1 MARLPLPVPDGRTM
15 SRAPRLLLALAA
27 VATLSAACAGSGAD
41 AQAVDVPESA
51 LHVIGTDR
59 LEFRPESLEAAAG
72 EVTVA
77 LTCEGGVNHN
87 LVIDETDE
95 MLAECRRG
103 QTAVGTVDLGPGIY
117 TYVCTIPGHEARM
130 RGTLTVG

>member
-1 MARLPLPVPDGRTM
+1 MARV
-15 SRAPRLLLALAA
+15 PRLLLALAA
-27 VATLSAACAGSGAD
+27 VATLAAACAGAD
-41 AQAVDVPESA
+41 AQTVDVPESA

-59 LEFRPESLEAAAG
+59 LEFRPESLEADAG

-95 MLAECRRG
+95 LLAECRRG
-103 QTAVGTVDLGPGIY
+103 QTAVGTVDLGPGTY
-117 TYVCTIPGHEARM
+117 TYVCTIPGHERRM